1 MSNKNTYN
9 NQYMEYLRVKEAS
22 TVVSSVLD
30 KGMITATR
38 ISRKSP
44 GHGFVDQ
51 HATEDAFM
59 LAFQLQD
66 YHGHLWVD
74 GRKVE
79 FPVARK
85 EHFTVYDYN
94 RLWQADMISA
104 FDCVN
109 FYVPRAAFEGL
120 AEDLGP
126 KTIETLNVLP
136 GVNVEDATVK
146 GIVEA
151 LLPAFATPNHAS
163 QLFVDHLG
171 LALSAH
177 LAVTYGEARPSGN
190 ASAGL
195 APWQQNKAL
204 AMIDANLDGSLDIN
218 ELATGCGLSAS
229 YFARSFKH
237 SMGLPPY
244 KWMIKRRVEKA
255 QDLLRRTPLP
265 IAEIATA
272 CGFSDQSHF
281 SKVFSQITGT
291 TPSAW
296 RKTRHA

>member
-44 GHGFVDQ
+44 GHGFVGQ

-94 RLWQADMISA
+94 RLWQADMISP

-151 LLPAFATPNHAS
+151 LRSPW
-163 QLFVDHLG
+163 
-171 LALSAH
+171 
-177 LAVTYGEARPSGN
+177 
-190 ASAGL
+190 AG
-195 APWQQNKAL
+195 
-204 AMIDANLDGSLDIN
+204 
-218 ELATGCGLSAS
+218 TVSAS
-229 YFARSFKH
+229 CS
-237 SMGLPPY
+237 
-244 KWMIKRRVEKA
+244 
-255 QDLLRRTPLP
+255 DL
-265 IAEIATA
+265 
-272 CGFSDQSHF
+272 
-281 SKVFSQITGT
+281 
-291 TPSAW
+291 W
-296 RKTRHA
+296 